1 MIEAHIDWSVTKKK
15 TMSSLTKYLQE
26 RISELES
33 QINSNTGDLET
44 LKKELNRIQNLEMEE
59 DLRESDNRNLLQG

>member
-1 MIEAHIDWSVTKKK
+1 
-15 TMSSLTKYLQE
+15 MSSLTKYLQE